1 MSEVV
6 KMCEKGVT
14 TCCRMLA
21 VMATLFCAVAA
32 LPSLAD
38 GNRRPMAL
46 MVMFDGL
53 RADAIESGEMPNLAA
68 LRNGTWQP
76 GYNAAWTVTGQ
87 NAPGTPPV
95 SAPNHASIATGVSPS
110 KHGVT
115 ANGKTASGNYAAY
128 PTWLKRVVDAKSG
141 TSALFVYSWSEDADL
156 GPAAGVTFLG
166 KTDAENATDL
176 AALLAS
182 SDAPDATMYFIDAV
196 DHAGHAGSYYPYTAG
211 YRAALA
217 ESDGYLGACL
227 SAIAS
232 RATFADE
239 DWLILVTSDHGGFGT
254 THAERG
260 GRHDHTIPIVISGRS
275 VTAGRIPGCPHN
287 FDVCASALAHF
298 GVTAEGL
305 EAVVRDG
312 VAETVRPLSSGLAAY
327 LPFDED
333 YANKVDG
340 GPTATRQGMN
350 VVTSGGVTTTNYAEV
365 ATSGGQIGGSMTF
378 PSGCYVKLEGSQS
391 LTFEGNDKS
400 FAMVAWVKM
409 GSQSGDSVIMAN
421 ENWNSGGNSGA
432 LITARK
438 GSLVQ
443 SGVIGVAANLG
454 GGGSRIQLGTF
465 NYETAADW
473 VFYALTRNDDGVF
486 TCYQG
491 RTDGTLNW
499 VSGEYAGFILK
510 SGLPFCIAQDGTGN
524 YGNKFVGSIDDAAL
538 WTRALRHD
546 EVRRIYE
553 SGRAGTAIG
562 GLLGA
567 PAATAQWTGAG
578 DVSDMVDP
586 DNWSCADGDGVPLA
600 GALPSWTTA
609 VTISGE
615 TSFDLAGGKSIACKS
630 IFLDNVTLSS
640 DRDWSGL
647 DVSKIA
653 NGSRIDLRGKCLT
666 LKGFNGVNVA
676 ANVCTITDSTAD
688 TMNPGILEI
697 DTPSGFTFENKAI
710 VLAGNLRLKT
720 IGTGTFIASKA
731 NQSYAGGTLVSAG
744 TAKFGVTGSNKPFGA
759 AKTTIEVASGA
770 NLDAYSRYT
779 DTYDVTLHGGKF
791 LNTRNPACG
800 SLTHHIGNLTL
811 TADSEIR
818 FDTQTAA
825 SADKTLIDNAVWD
838 LGGHTLTITFQGT
851 DPDFDFAGTRSE
863 GKGHLVLKNG
873 TVKTVGSTGWWQEAI
888 TDGTQ
893 GGSYDISTAIRHQGA
908 AISTVS
914 NLTFRTPANR
924 KNPVGANGAALHRVY
939 GTFTPISPYFHN
951 VEMLT
956 GSTIDLSMKTG
967 AWSTKCSNFDFKVTF
982 ATDAMVTVDLT
993 GREAEMESL
1002 AKGEVEGNER
1012 GYVITWQSANKPTNV
1027 TFVPKMAN
1035 AEKYVLTPTDTG
1047 LRIRKPKGLMIIV
1060 Q

>member
-1 MSEVV
+1 MNEVV
-6 KMCEKGVT
+6 KMREKGAT
-14 TCCRMLA
+14 TCCRTLA
-21 VMATLFCAVAA
+21 VMATLFCAA
-32 LPSLAD
+32 LPSFAD

-53 RADAIESGEMPNLAA
+53 RADAIESGEMPNLTA
-68 LRNGTWQP
+68 LRNGTWQT

-95 SAPNHASIATGVSPS
+95 SAPNHVSIATGFSPS

-115 ANGKTASGNYAAY
+115 ANGQTASGNYAAY

-156 GPAAGVTFLG
+156 GPASGVTFLG
-166 KTDAENATDL
+166 NSDAQNATDL
-176 AALLAS
+176 ATLLAS

-196 DHAGHAGSYYPYTAG
+196 DHAGHVGRYYPYTTG
-211 YRAALA
+211 YRTALA

-239 DWLILVTSDHGGFGT
+239 DWLILVTSDHGGYGT
-254 THAERG
+254 THQERG

-275 VTAGRIPGCPHN
+275 VTAGRIPGFPHN

-298 GVTAEGL
+298 GVTVEGL

-312 VAETVRPLSSGLAAY
+312 AAETMRPLSAGLAAY

-333 YANKVDG
+333 YANKIDG

-350 VVTSGGVTTTNYAEV
+350 VVTSGGVTTTNYAEIV
-365 ATSGGQIGGSMTF
+365 ASGGRVGGYINF

-391 LTFEGNDKS
+391 LTFEGGDKN
-400 FAMVAWVKM
+400 FTMVAWVKM
-409 GSQSGDSVIMAN
+409 GNQSGDSVIMAN
-421 ENWNSGGNSGA
+421 ENWKSGGNPGA
-432 LITARK
+432 LITAKK

-443 SGVIGVAANLG
+443 SGVNGVAGNLG

-465 NYETAADW
+465 DYETASDW
-473 VFYALTRNDDGVF
+473 LFYALTRNDDGVF
-486 TCYQG
+486 TFYQG

-499 VSGEYAGFILK
+499 VSGEYAGFVLK

-524 YGNKFVGSIDDAAL
+524 YGQKFVGSIDDAAL

-553 SGRAGTAIG
+553 SGRAGTGIG

-578 DVSDMVDP
+578 SDPSDSTDP
-586 DNWSCADGDGVPLA
+586 ANWSCADADSNPLPGAVPGL
-600 GALPSWTTA
+600 TTV
-609 VTISGE
+609 VTISGA
-615 TSFDLAGGKSIACKS
+615 TTFDLADGSVLTCAS
-630 IFLDNVTLSS
+630 VFFDNVTLSS
-640 DRDWSGL
+640 DRDWSNVN
-647 DVSKIA
+647 VSNIV
-653 NGSRIDLRGKCLT
+653 NGSSIDLRGNRLQ
-666 LKGFNGVNVA
+666 LRGFGGANVA
-676 ANVCTITDSTAD
+676 ANVCTITDSTTD
-688 TMNPGILEI
+688 TANPGVLEI
-697 DTPSGFTFENKAI
+697 NTPSGVTFENKAI
-710 VLAGNLRLKT
+710 VLTGNLRLKT
-720 IGTGTFIASKA
+720 TGAGTFIASKA
-731 NQSYAGGTLVSAG
+731 NQSYTGGTLVAEG
-744 TAKFGVTGSNKPFGA
+744 TTKFGVTGSNKPFGA

-770 NLDAYSRYT
+770 KLDAYSRYT

-791 LNTRNPACG
+791 INTRNPACG
-800 SLTHHIGNLTL
+800 SLTQHIGNLTL
-811 TADSEIR
+811 TADSEII
-818 FDTQTAA
+818 FDTQTAEN
-825 SADKTLIDNAVWD
+825 ADKTIVDNAVWD
-838 LGGHTLTITFQGT
+838 LGGHTLTITFQGK
-851 DPDFDFAGTRSE
+851 DPDFDFSGTRAQ

-873 TVKTVGSTGWWQEAI
+873 TVKTVGSTGWWQEAN

-908 AISTVS
+908 AVSTVS

-924 KNPVGANGAALHRVY
+924 GNPVGPDAGALHRVY

-967 AWSTKCSNFDFKVTF
+967 AWSTTCSNFTFKVTF
-982 ATDAMVTVDLT
+982 ATDATVTVNLT
-993 GREAEMESL
+993 GREAEMASL
-1002 AKGEVEGNER
+1002 AHGEVAGNES
-1012 GYVITWQSANKPTNV
+1012 GYVITWDAKPTNV
-1027 TFVPKMAN
+1027 KFVPKMAN
-1035 AEKYVLTPTDTG
+1035 AEKYVFYQNGSG
-1047 LRIRKPKGLMIIV
+1047 LRIARRKGLVIV
-1060 Q
+1060 VK